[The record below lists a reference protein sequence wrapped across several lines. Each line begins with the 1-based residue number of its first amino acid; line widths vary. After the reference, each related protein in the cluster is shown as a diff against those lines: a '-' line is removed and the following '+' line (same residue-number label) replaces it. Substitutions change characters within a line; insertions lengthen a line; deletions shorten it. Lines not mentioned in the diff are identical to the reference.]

1 MAFCVITENLNDFR
15 DFHDLHDSLRGKTI
29 SKEKWRKTWWFGLI
43 TVNLQL

>member
-15 DFHDLHDSLRGKTI
+15 DFRDFHDILRAKTI
-29 SKEKWRKTWWFGLI
+29 RKEKWRKTWWIGLI